1 MKTDTPSPSQHRAK
15 AFSLIELLAV
25 IGLMLLVLKL
35 TLPSLKGLMGN
46 KPNLIARGQLIS
58 DLNLARTMALR
69 NGAPV
74 YVVFMPLFQNLDVSP
89 TINEINL
96 EPNPQIRQLMQENR
110 NTQLILLREYLG
122 DDLVNEQIK
131 GVKFPRPKR
140 FNRGNE
146 LMGMQLIA
154 YALYAEYLPGDQP
167 SQPSRRWLT
176 DWKKLSDGFY
186 FGTNFIQSVHDVAEL
201 SGANRLVFSRL
212 KNGHDDGSDLSTG
225 IPQRSIRLPYIIY
238 NSRGELSA
246 RGNPGGMRVGNI
258 QLALTEGGIFH
269 PVKGPKFITDATN
282 QKFEFYGYKIVN
294 ADPPSV
300 PAENQKNTWV
310 QINGLTGRANVLETA
325 PNKKEFYYIR
335 FFKMKKDPKVV
346 ATEVNF
352 FISKNK
358 MGGKIIQHPWT
369 GVGAQVWG
377 YNEKGMRF
385 FKGSGDPPLA
395 VSGIPR
401 PMLMA
406 LILKLKRLDPRLE
419 LIYQKQGS

>member
-1 MKTDTPSPSQHRAK
+1 MKTDTPSPSQRRAK

-25 IGLMLLVLKL
+25 IALMLLVLKL

-46 KPNLIARGQLIS
+46 TPNLIARGQLIS

-89 TINEINL
+89 TINEINF
-96 EPNPQIRQLMQENR
+96 ESNPQIKQLMQEDR
-110 NTQLILLREYLG
+110 NTQLVLLREYLG

-131 GVKFPRPKR
+131 GVQFPRPKR

-146 LMGMQLIA
+146 FMGMQLIA

-176 DWKKLSDGFY
+176 DWKTLSDGFY

-201 SGANRLVFSRL
+201 SGAKRLVFSRL
-212 KNGHDDGSDLSTG
+212 KNGHDDGSDFSTG
-225 IPQRSIRLPYIIY
+225 IPQRRIRLPYIIY

-269 PVKGPKFITDATN
+269 PVKGPKFITDATS

-310 QINGLTGRANVLETA
+310 QINGMTGRADVLESA
-325 PNKKEFYYIR
+325 PNKKEFFYIR
-335 FFKMKKDPKVV
+335 FFKMKKDPKAV
-346 ATEVNF
+346 AVKVNN

-358 MGGKIIQHPWT
+358 MGSKIIQHPWT

-385 FKGSGDPPLA
+385 FKGSGDPPVA

-406 LILKLKRLDPRLE
+406 LILELKRLDPRLE